1 LNPRAGGRQQKE
13 APIEKDLDQ
22 PSGHVLRTG
31 LRFSLSFFAAYFTDR
46 FSKKAN
52 EMVEIH
58 LYGKLRSY
66 AQESGVDHGSV
77 IKIAPEPEET
87 LEQLLTRIGIPLDRI
102 YTIFFNSKLLAARSA
117 MAYWIG
123 YQQVH
128 KNPLQWNLDV
138 PVTHG
143 DRVGLFGKDMA
154 ALIV

>member
-1 LNPRAGGRQQKE
+1 L
-13 APIEKDLDQ
+13 
-22 PSGHVLRTG
+22 
-31 LRFSLSFFAAYFTDR
+31 AAYFSGR
-46 FSKKAN
+46 FSKRKRM

-58 LYGKLRSY
+58 LYGKLRPY
-66 AQESGVDHGSV
+66 AQKSGAGHGSV

-87 LEQLLTRIGIPLDRI
+87 LEQLLTRIGVPLDRI